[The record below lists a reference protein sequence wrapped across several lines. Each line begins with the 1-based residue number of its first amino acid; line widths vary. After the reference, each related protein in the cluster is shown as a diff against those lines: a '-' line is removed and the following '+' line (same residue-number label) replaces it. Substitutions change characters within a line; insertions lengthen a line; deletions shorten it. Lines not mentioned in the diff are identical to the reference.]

1 MPRPEVEELTLAYYG
16 LSEADLDTVYP
27 VSDLNIGKDKATPCT
42 NHSKVLERVYCSSIG
57 AEYFHVT
64 YRQRETLD

>member
-27 VSDLNIGKDKATPCT
+27 VSDLNIGKDKAT
-42 NHSKVLERVYCSSIG
+42 
-57 AEYFHVT
+57 A
-64 YRQRETLD
+64 